1 MGGLTQRGFLS
12 DLDDPSKA
20 LAHMGPNW
28 FAAVMGTGI
37 VAVAGAT
44 LPVSFPGQRAF
55 TTAVWVLAC
64 LLLAAVSVAWALHW
78 LRFRDRA
85 RTHIYDPVQSQFL
98 GAPPMAIMVVGVGA
112 VYLGPDVIGQS
123 ASLRLA
129 WGCWAVG
136 IVLGIG
142 SAVAV
147 PYMMFT
153 RRCTNPHKV
162 FGGWLM
168 PLVPPLIGASLGS
181 ALLPYAPAGQAQLAM
196 ALLCYAMFGMSV
208 VASFIIF
215 PILWSSLVQNPS
227 PPAVLVPTMWI
238 VLGPLGQ
245 SVTVANNLG
254 AAAAKT
260 SIAGS
265 YENAVL
271 SFGVL
276 YGVPMWGFAAL
287 WFMIAVATTVHTMRQ
302 GMPFALTWWS
312 FTFPVG
318 VCVTATS
325 ALAGRVGSTVLNGV
339 AAALY
344 AFLVAAWL
352 VVTVRTFAGTYR
364 GRLLMPPAKPA
375 PAP

>member
-1 MGGLTQRGFLS
+1 MDGLTQRGFLS
-12 DLDDPSKA
+12 ELDDPGMA
-20 LAHMGPNW
+20 LANMGPNW
-28 FAAVMGTGI
+28 FASVMGTGI

-44 LPVSFPGQRAF
+44 LPVSFPLQRAF
-55 TTAVWVLAC
+55 ATAVWILAC
-64 LLLAAVSVAWALHW
+64 LMLALLSAAWAVHW

-85 RTHIYDPVQSQFL
+85 RNHIYDPVQSQFL
-98 GAPPMAIMVVGVGA
+98 GAPPMAVMVVGIGA
-112 VYLGPDVIGQS
+112 VYLGPGVIGQT

-129 WGCWAVG
+129 TACWAVG
-136 IVLGIG
+136 TVVGVAT
-142 SAVAV
+142 SVAV

-153 RRCTNPHKV
+153 RRCTNPHKA

-168 PLVPPLIGASLGS
+168 PLVPPFLSAALGS
-181 ALLPYAPAGQAQLAM
+181 ALLPYAPAGQTQLDM
-196 ALLCYAMFGMSV
+196 ALLCYALFGMSV

-215 PILWSSLVQNPS
+215 PILWGSLVQNPL
-227 PPAVLVPTMWI
+227 PPAALVPTMWI

-254 AAAAKT
+254 AAAAET

-318 VCVTATS
+318 VCVTGTS
-325 ALAGRVGSTVLNGV
+325 ALANRVNSTILGTV
-339 AAALY
+339 AVALY

-352 VVTVRTFAGTYR
+352 IVTVKTCIGTWR
-364 GRLLMPPAKPA
+364 GRLLTPPKPA
-375 PAP
+375 P